1 MNTYSTKI
9 PSQSFKIY
17 LCLCLIISSF
27 SNYVFSQEKTEFDVV
42 ISGGRVLDPETGL
55 DQIKNI
61 GILDGIIA
69 EISSNFL
76 LGKNNVDASG
86 LIVSPGFI
94 DLHVHGMTNVEQE
107 YQIHDGVTTALE
119 LEGGIPYLSDWYDS
133 RKSKSII
140 NYGASVNWGF
150 SRILAMKK
158 YEDLQD
164 KVAQLTKRTDRISTI
179 YSNAIQN
186 IDETLTPDEIE
197 QMFIKLKDELN
208 AGGIGIGIPI
218 GYYPGAKPE
227 EDFRIYQY
235 AGKEQIPIFSHV
247 RQGGIISVQQAISNA
262 MLTHAP
268 LHIVHMNSMAL
279 GDIGIGIE
287 MVQAAQ
293 SQGYDITTEMYP
305 YTAAST
311 SLESAIFNDG
321 WQQKLSISY
330 NDLQWVKTGERLTE
344 ETFKKYR
351 KEGGTI
357 IIHMMKP
364 KWIKAGLK
372 TSGTIVASDGMPYAK
387 LAHPRT
393 AGTFSR
399 VLGKYVREEKVLDLM
414 GAIKKMTLLPAQRL
428 ENIVPVMRFRGR
440 IQVGAIA
447 DITIF
452 DSEKIIDKATFENGL
467 AFSEGV
473 QYVLV
478 KGVFVLKE
486 GKTVNNTFPGQP
498 IFGKYKN

>member
-1 MNTYSTKI
+1 MYSTKI

-17 LCLCLIISSF
+17 LCLCFIISSF
-27 SNYVFSQEKTEFDVV
+27 SNFVFSQDKTEFDVV

-69 EISSNFL
+69 EISSNIL

-164 KVAQLTKRTDRISTI
+164 KVAQLTKRTDRLSTI
-179 YSNAIQN
+179 YSNAVQTIN
-186 IDETLTPDEIE
+186 ETLTPDEIE

-293 SQGYDITTEMYP
+293 NQGYDITTEMYP

-351 KEGGTI
+351 KEGGTV
-357 IIHMMKP
+357 IIHMMNC
-364 KWIKAGLK
+364 IL
-372 TSGTIVASDGMPYAK
+372 
-387 LAHPRT
+387 
-393 AGTFSR
+393 
-399 VLGKYVREEKVLDLM
+399 
-414 GAIKKMTLLPAQRL
+414 
-428 ENIVPVMRFRGR
+428 
-440 IQVGAIA
+440 
-447 DITIF
+447 
-452 DSEKIIDKATFENGL
+452 
-467 AFSEGV
+467 
-473 QYVLV
+473 QYYHSCIL
-478 KGVFVLKE
+478 
-486 GKTVNNTFPGQP
+486 
-498 IFGKYKN
+498 